1 MTTDRHM
8 IEGISGIAYGSTE
21 DSDFTVD
28 EWGLYDWS
36 MMLSNYPTLEDLS
49 EAASKAAVDARE
61 TFFARSGYE
70 PRTDTLTGKAWEA
83 ILNTPAWNKAKS
95 QAKSQFD
102 KAALLNSMLRNMGG
116 RVLYSD
122 KQEDAIE
129 DLPEDFSIED
139 LVSIELPEADNVP
152 TEEEIEDGE
161 ATMAFVRIVAPGMG
175 GDTKAD
181 VLEEALALASRIDLG
196 TFKDL
201 LGFAAKVVK
210 GASRK
215 AASPRG
221 EMIGYESTSWSDKVI
236 TTDMIGVAQG
246 NLEALTRLAEGQLTA
261 RSFESDLPMG
271 KGPIV
276 MLRDET
282 GSMKYGHS
290 HAPALSLE
298 VALANAFNSDGRD
311 LVTIAW
317 GGKRHTSGSE
327 TRRFTWGDP
336 GLDRHLRA
344 FLDSG
349 STKLYEALIEALD
362 VAAEYV
368 PGSDILIQTDGMIQ
382 DIDRLKGI
390 LIDGDS
396 GHDFGDLRSKVERF
410 RDEGGRIWVIVL
422 GEHVDL
428 TDWEE
433 KLPIADGAVHID
445 SVTAGEGLEEIIGG
459 MSDRSDSNSLAKRF
473 VY

>member
-1 MTTDRHM
+1 MTDRHM
-8 IEGISGIAYGSTE
+8 IEGITGIAYGSTE
-21 DSDFTVD
+21 DSDFAVD
-28 EWGLYDWS
+28 DWGLYDWS
-36 MMLSNYPTLEDLS
+36 MMLSNYPSLEGLVL
-49 EAASKAAVDARE
+49 AAERAGVDARE
-61 TFFARSGYE
+61 AFFALSGYD
-70 PRTDTLTGKAWEA
+70 PKTDTLTGKAWEA
-83 ILNTPAWNKAKS
+83 ILGTPAWNKAKS

-102 KAALLNSMLRNMGG
+102 KAALLTSMLRNMGR
-116 RVLYSD
+116 RVLDSD
-122 KQEDAIE
+122 DQEDAIA

-152 TEEEIEDGE
+152 TEEEIEDGG
-161 ATMAFVRIVAPGMG
+161 AIMAFVRIVAPGMG
-175 GDTKAD
+175 GEQKNDILD
-181 VLEEALALASRIDLG
+181 EALALATRIDLE

-201 LGFAAKVVK
+201 LGFASRIVK

-221 EMIGYESTSWSDKVI
+221 EMVGYEATSWSDRVI

-246 NLEALTRLAEGQLTA
+246 NLEALTKLAEGQLTA
-261 RSFESDLPMG
+261 RSFESDLPIG
-271 KGPIV
+271 KGPVV

-282 GSMKYGHS
+282 GSMKYGHN
-290 HAPALSLE
+290 HTAALSLE

-336 GLDRHLRA
+336 GLNHHLNA

-382 DIDRLKGI
+382 DIDRLRSI
-390 LIDGDS
+390 VIDGET
-396 GHDFGDLRSKVERF
+396 GHDFDGLKGKLEKF

-428 TDWEE
+428 SDWEE

-445 SVTAGEGLEEIIGG
+445 SVTAGEGLEEIIEG